1 MLEKNIRY
9 LRQKRGMSQRE
20 LSERLGYISG
30 VTVYKWETG
39 ATRPRMNALVALSR
53 IFDVSIDDLSNVDL
67 EARDM
72 QKEVTVSS
80 ARALPVLAKTIE
92 SDAVTQSNYDRL
104 YFVDERVH
112 ADFCVEADEDVE
124 NIAVG
129 DFVLCKHNFDL
140 KDGKLYAVH
149 VRGDKR
155 VLIRYITRQ
164 DNFFILTPEAEAV
177 DESALQI
184 VGECVG
190 VVHMEQ
196 L

>member
-1 MLEKNIRY
+1 MLGKNIKY
-9 LRQKRGMSQRE
+9 LRQKRRLSQAE
-20 LSERLGYISG
+20 LAERLGYTSAT
-30 VTVYKWETG
+30 TVYKWENG
-39 ATRPRMNALVALSR
+39 ENRPRMNSLLAVCR
-53 IFDVSIDDLSNVDL
+53 FFDVSVDELTNVDL

-92 SDAVTQSNYDRL
+92 SEAVTQSNYDRL

-124 NIAVG
+124 NIAIG
-129 DFVLCKHNFDL
+129 DFVLCKHNFEL

-149 VRGDKR
+149 VKGDKH